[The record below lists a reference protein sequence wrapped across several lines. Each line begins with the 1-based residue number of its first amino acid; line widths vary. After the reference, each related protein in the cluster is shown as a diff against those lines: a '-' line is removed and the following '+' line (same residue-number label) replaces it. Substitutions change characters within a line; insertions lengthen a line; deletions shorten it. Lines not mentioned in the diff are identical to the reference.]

1 MPTPTDVFIEIAA
14 RHGGVDPGDLVAVQR
29 WYEHELEKLPEETI
43 DLILDEL
50 LSHEGTRSKTPTPTY
65 YPDDAT
71 LPKLDDCPPA
81 EIPFAAR
88 WLAFLR
94 KLASRGRR

>member
-14 RHGGVDPGDLVAVQR
+14 RHGGVDPEDLVAVQR

-50 LSHEGTRSKTPTPTY
+50 LSHEGTRSKSPTPRC
-65 YPDDAT
+65 YPDNAP
-71 LPKLDDCPPA
+71 LPELDDCPPA
-81 EIPFAAR
+81 EIPVAAR
-88 WLAFLR
+88 WLALLR
-94 KLASRGRR
+94 RLATRRR